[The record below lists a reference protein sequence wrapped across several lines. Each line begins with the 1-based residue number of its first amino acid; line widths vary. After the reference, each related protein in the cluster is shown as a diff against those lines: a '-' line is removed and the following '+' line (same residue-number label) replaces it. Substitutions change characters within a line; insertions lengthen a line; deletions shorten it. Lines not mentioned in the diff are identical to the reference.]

1 MEEIK
6 EKLINE
12 RIFFNIYSFF
22 VAGLTT
28 GIVSLVLRDD
38 FDSNKVV
45 LVLFVSGIFFLTFTM
60 IALIRSYVR
69 IIKITKKLRRL

>member
-1 MEEIK
+1 VEEIK